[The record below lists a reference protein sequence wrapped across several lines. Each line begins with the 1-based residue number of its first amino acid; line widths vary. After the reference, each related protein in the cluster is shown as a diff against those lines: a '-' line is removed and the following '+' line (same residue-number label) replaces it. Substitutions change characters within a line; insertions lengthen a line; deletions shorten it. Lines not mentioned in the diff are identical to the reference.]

1 MRPFDVHEAHRHRV
15 VTLFSQPMTH
25 PSFKPSSDPPPRTEM
40 ADTIGGGGFAT
51 ERQLDALGRVASV
64 VAHELTNLLQ
74 ILSSSLDRLTASP
87 DPDGIAMRT
96 VRGSIDRGTRLAR
109 QLQTFAQ
116 TAPPRLQLR
125 EIHQLIAGWM
135 PEFEDTIG
143 PEHRLELRLRFSGPI
158 VVDADQLETALVN
171 LLSNARDASQS
182 GSVII
187 LELSRAEAGA
197 RGPGAGCRIAVID
210 HGEGMTDD
218 VARQAV
224 APFFTTRPP
233 GKGMGLGLTIA
244 RMVAEAHGGSLE
256 IDSAFGRGTTV
267 SMSLTGGAAAGRD
280 RTTEPAAS
288 MAPAQ
293 PQGASTHGA
302 GASRGGVVPSPPL
315 GSQRSA
321 GAGTG
326 AGSPG
331 ASIPGAGTPGSGTHV
346 TSVSAP
352 APGPASH
359 MPASHTPGPHTPG
372 LHAVVPPPPLT
383 PLSPTSPLSA
393 RAPQVP
399 QSPLSPLS
407 PVIGPI
413 EAPSSSGH
421 ILVIDDEEAI
431 AEYFRIILSAEHY
444 DVSVVTSAHQA
455 LDRFAQNPSRYD
467 TVLLD
472 MMLRDGSGIDLYR
485 KFRQLRPDL
494 PVVVC
499 TGFSDNESLAPIRA
513 DGHDILFKPCPR
525 GDVLKAVARAV
536 RRRIHK

>member
-1 MRPFDVHEAHRHRV
+1 
-15 VTLFSQPMTH
+15 MTH
-25 PSFKPSSDPPPRTEM
+25 PSFKPSPDQPPRTEM

-74 ILSSSLDRLTASP
+74 ILSSSLDRLAVADDPEGTA
-87 DPDGIAMRT
+87 MKT

-116 TAPPRLQLR
+116 TAPPRLLTR
-125 EIHQLIAGWM
+125 EIHQLMASWM
-135 PEFEDTIG
+135 PEFEDAVG
-143 PEHRLELRLRFSGPI
+143 PDRRLELRLRHSGSLI
-158 VVDADQLETALVN
+158 VDAEQLQTAIVN
-171 LLSNARDASQS
+171 LLVNARDASPA
-182 GSVII
+182 GSPII
-187 LELSRAEAGA
+187 LELSRPE
-197 RGPGAGCRIAVID
+197 RGTGCRIAVID

-244 RMVAEAHGGSLE
+244 RMVAESHGGTLD

-267 SMSLTGGAAAGRD
+267 TMYLAGGEARSS
-280 RTTEPAAS
+280 E
-288 MAPAQ
+288 AP
-293 PQGASTHGA
+293 GASTTSAMGHASGTHGAPAHVLPRGETRAGESRGPGAPASATVGGARSSGTPGPGPHAPGPHVSGPHGPGSQGTGVHGA
-302 GASRGGVVPSPPL
+302 GNFAAGVTAGPHVPGGHGPNH
-315 GSQRSA
+315 
-321 GAGTG
+321 GTG
-326 AGSPG
+326 SHMPGQHSPG
-331 ASIPGAGTPGSGTHV
+331 VQGPGAQAPSAHGPGQHGPGPHGIKPPVAST
-346 TSVSAP
+346 TSPTGPIPLSTQPAP
-352 APGPASH
+352 AP
-359 MPASHTPGPHTPG
+359 
-372 LHAVVPPPPLT
+372 
-383 PLSPTSPLSA
+383 
-393 RAPQVP
+393 
-399 QSPLSPLS
+399 
-407 PVIGPI
+407 
-413 EAPSSSGH
+413 GH

-444 DVSVVTSAHQA
+444 DVTVVTSAHQA
-455 LDRFAQNPSRYD
+455 LDRFAENPSRYD

-525 GDVLKAVARAV
+525 GDVLRAVAKAVHRRAPE
-536 RRRIHK
+536 K